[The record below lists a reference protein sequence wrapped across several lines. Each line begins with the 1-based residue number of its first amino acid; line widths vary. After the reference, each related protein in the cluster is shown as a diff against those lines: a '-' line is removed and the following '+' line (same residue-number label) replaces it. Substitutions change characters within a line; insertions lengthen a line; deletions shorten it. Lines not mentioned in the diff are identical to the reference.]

1 MLHEKYEDIPERAQ
15 DLISWT
21 TYPLEHFASKAKAFW
36 QHMGEIPSSRLVEY
50 ILQLLN
56 TEPPSLVKRYSEE
69 DLNFRKVPPNPLKLI
84 SPNLK
89 WPMSTKKKSSRILS
103 VLEEPN
109 DHDHCTL
116 TVSGMSSIF
125 LALRVA
131 LSFHKQ
137 KNCQHTS
144 CPLR

>member
-1 MLHEKYEDIPERAQ
+1 
-15 DLISWT
+15 
-21 TYPLEHFASKAKAFW
+21 
-36 QHMGEIPSSRLVEY
+36 MGEIPSSRLVEY

-69 DLNFRKVPPNPLKLI
+69 DLNFQE
-84 SPNLK
+84 
-89 WPMSTKKKSSRILS
+89 STAESLEIDLPEFKMANEYEKEIKSRILS